1 MIKFIS
7 IGVGIFLVILGTTL
21 HGVDSY
27 TVRPSA
33 TAQATGLFAGPFQP
47 EAKTITPE
55 PWKPWAYTGAGI
67 ILVLW
72 TCTLPAKMK
81 GGK

>member
-1 MIKFIS
+1 MLKSVSLGI
-7 IGVGIFLVILGTTL
+7 GIFLLVIGVSL
-21 HGVDSY
+21 HTIDSY

-33 TAQATGLFAGPFQP
+33 TAQAAGAWYGPMQP
-47 EAKTITPE
+47 TAKTITPE

-72 TCTLPAKMK
+72 TCTLPARMK
-81 GGK
+81 GK